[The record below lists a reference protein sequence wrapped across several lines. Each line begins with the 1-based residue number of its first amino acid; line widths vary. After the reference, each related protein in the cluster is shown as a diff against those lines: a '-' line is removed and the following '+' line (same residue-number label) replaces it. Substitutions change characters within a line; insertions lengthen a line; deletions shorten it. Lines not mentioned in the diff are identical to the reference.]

1 MTEYK
6 IVEVLP
12 TVDIDNKGRFIKVY
26 RVTFTYN
33 DIEDWI
39 ELPEDQYSEKAV
51 RKAIEAKIKEHKAL
65 LGEK

>member
-6 IVEVLP
+6 IIEVLP
-12 TVDIDNKGRFIKVY
+12 TVDIDAKGRFVKVY

-39 ELPEDQYSEKAV
+39 ELPEDRYSEKEV
-51 RKAIEAKIKEHKAL
+51 RKEIEKKIKEHKAL